1 MSGTSTRRQG
11 ATVLRCEA
19 LPVKNHGPHEHDEVD
34 HTRQG
39 RRTQVANYKKGKLA
53 AFQLR

>member
-1 MSGTSTRRQG
+1 MSCTPTRHQG
-11 ATVLRCEA
+11 GGCVA

-34 HTRQG
+34 QTRQG
-39 RRTQVANYKKGKLA
+39 RRTQVANYKKGRLA